1 MRLWLLLVLLLI
13 TVFSCGTIGNGGGN
27 NNDEDDDVLP
37 DLPTGA
43 IDVTFVLVNRE
54 PVLLLL
60 FVVAICC
67 CCVGI
72 AAASVP
78 AVGFVVVVCC
88 GVVAV
93 DDTVVVFAAD
103 VAFDKCGFNVFGI
116 SHIFDSV
123 VLTGLSFDAG
133 LLGSRIAAICSVD
146 NIVLLPADAAGDDDD
161 GWVDAD
167 GGDDGEDECCA

>member
-1 MRLWLLLVLLLI
+1 MRLWLLLVLLLV

-60 FVVAICC
+60 FV
-67 CCVGI
+67 
-72 AAASVP
+72 
-78 AVGFVVVVCC
+78 
-88 GVVAV
+88 
-93 DDTVVVFAAD
+93 FAAD
-103 VAFDKCGFNVFGI
+103 VAFDKCGFNVFEI

-133 LLGSRIAAICSVD
+133 LLGSHIAAICSVD
-146 NIVLLPADAAGDDDD
+146 NIVLLPADAAGDDD

-167 GGDDGEDECCA
+167 GGDDG